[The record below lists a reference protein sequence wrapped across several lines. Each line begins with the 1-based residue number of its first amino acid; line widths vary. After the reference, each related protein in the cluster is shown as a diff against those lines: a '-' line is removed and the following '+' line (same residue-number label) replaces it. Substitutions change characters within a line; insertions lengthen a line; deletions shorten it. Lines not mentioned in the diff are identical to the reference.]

1 VKKTLN
7 KKFIKPLTFSSFLEQ
22 FFRKILSFIMKS
34 FYVLNYQ
41 FSIKIKTSCKVT
53 NTLQEAYIIDQY

>member
-1 VKKTLN
+1 HVTSY
-7 KKFIKPLTFSSFLEQ
+7 LTSI
-22 FFRKILSFIMKS
+22 FRKILSFIMKS